1 MGVGTVNAQSNA
13 RRRSDALQAAERAY
27 QEELEKHAAAAWGA
41 NPTRGVP
48 PREELTAAAYLE
60 LKRLRKELDSARQAY
75 EDSAD

>member
-1 MGVGTVNAQSNA
+1 VNEQSNA

-27 QEELEKHAAAAWGA
+27 QEELAKHAAAAWGA

-48 PREELTAAAYLE
+48 PRKELTAAAYLE

>member
-1 MGVGTVNAQSNA
+1 VNGQSNA
-13 RRRSDALQAAERAY
+13 RRRSEALQAAERAY
-27 QEELEKHAAAAWGA
+27 REELEKHAAAAWGA

>member
-1 MGVGTVNAQSNA
+1 VNGQSNA